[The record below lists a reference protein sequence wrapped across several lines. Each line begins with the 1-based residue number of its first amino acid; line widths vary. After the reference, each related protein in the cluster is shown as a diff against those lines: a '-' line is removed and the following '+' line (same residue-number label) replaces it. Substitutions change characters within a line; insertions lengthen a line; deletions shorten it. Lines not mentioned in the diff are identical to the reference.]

1 MTKYMTIKLDF
12 YLPGQKITN
21 GDFFFFFWF
30 GIFSV
35 SHMRYQGLC
44 LRGRR
49 LNRLLEHPQNDSSF
63 FIMIYDIHLLK
74 FYYFCNLIQFFLFY
88 RCSRQRYLICLSHPC
103 LSYLDKDISSFITS
117 MMTFRLKQPTQY
129 NCFHWR
135 QPSLSLPLLLQHFHE
150 DTYWQWFMKDFC
162 E

>member
-1 MTKYMTIKLDF
+1 MDIKLDF
-12 YLPGQKITN
+12 HLPGQKITN
-21 GDFFFFFWF
+21 GDFLFCF
-30 GIFSV
+30 GIFSI

-49 LNRLLEHPQNDSSF
+49 LYRLLEHPQNDSSF

-88 RCSRQRYLICLSHPC
+88 HCSGQHYLICLSHPC
-103 LSYLDKDISSFITS
+103 LSHLDKDISSFIMS

-129 NCFHWR
+129 NCFHWC
-135 QPSLSLPLLLQHFHE
+135 QPSLSPLLLLQHFYE
-150 DTYWQWFMKDFC
+150 DTYWQ
-162 E
+162 